1 VRNAIRFLHLSY
13 REFIFV
19 DLGSGKGRTLLVA
32 AEFPFR
38 RIIGVDIASDLN
50 LIALENVASCRG
62 LGARRSCIDVV
73 SKDAGDF
80 EFPDDPLVLFMFNPF
95 PAAVLSRVMENLVAS
110 LVRVPRQAFLIYRK
124 PICADVIE
132 SSSCFS
138 IVVQSKSWLT
148 PDDSLTI
155 YRSRC
160 DAAPAVRS
168 RATGEVTL

>member
-1 VRNAIRFLHLSY
+1 MRNAIRFLHVSY
-13 REFIFV
+13 REFIFI

-50 LIALENVASCRG
+50 RIALGNVASCRG

-73 SKDAGDF
+73 SKDAADF
-80 EFPDDPLVLFMFNPF
+80 EFPF

-110 LVRVPRQAFLIYRK
+110 LVRVPRQVFLIYRK
-124 PICADVIE
+124 PVCGDVIE
-132 SSSCFS
+132 SSRRFS
-138 IVVQSKSWLT
+138 ILVQSKSWLT

-155 YRSRC
+155 YRSRY
-160 DAAPAVRS
+160 DSAPAVLS
-168 RATGEVTL
+168 RAAEEVTL